1 MKTNSPVIIGIF
13 VIFILLYIDF
23 FYDFLE
29 YKWKSYLFNVELIM
43 MIIYFIPTLKKIVKS
58 IST

>member
-1 MKTNSPVIIGIF
+1 MKTDSPVIIGIF

-23 FYDFLE
+23 FCDFLE

>member
-23 FYDFLE
+23 FDDFLE

>member
-1 MKTNSPVIIGIF
+1 MKTNSPVVIGIF

-23 FYDFLE
+23 FDDFLE

-58 IST
+58 ISK

>member
-1 MKTNSPVIIGIF
+1 MKTNSPVVIGIF

-23 FYDFLE
+23 FDDFLE

-43 MIIYFIPTLKKIVKS
+43 MIIYFIPTFKKIVKS
-58 IST
+58 ISK